1 MLSESAIPWLVLE
14 VSWSLVYVA
23 LVEGLGLLCYRRSPF
38 LVDCLIDIWIRLL
51 SDFARVRNDKVSSA
65 TEVFFE
71 IRVRSY

>member
-23 LVEGLGLLCYRRSPF
+23 LVEGLGLLCYCCSPF
-38 LVDCLIDIWIRLL
+38 LDDCLIDVLIRLL